1 MIFGRRSEMKIFIDD
16 NIMIPE
22 EIQKMSAEE
31 LQKAIQK
38 LEQAQKEK
46 KQVS

>member
-1 MIFGRRSEMKIFIDD
+1 MKMFIDD